1 MAWKRGLVARYD
13 PHGRVC
19 HVPGQFFFHG
29 FVAAVLLD
37 SWRLKQERRSSD
49 VIDGPGAAQSRRHW
63 MEDRGNGLPARQ
75 RSLSADW
82 ILDESW
88 WGEGA
93 DRLPAC
99 PADNDQRPPGT
110 HNDIVAPKAAAAA
123 AFSTAAAGCS
133 HGDFKHREMRVYLG
147 ASTWVPPLSQALAML
162 LCSSVFHAQP
172 DAPLHAAT
180 C

>member
-1 MAWKRGLVARYD
+1 
-13 PHGRVC
+13 
-19 HVPGQFFFHG
+19 
-29 FVAAVLLD
+29 
-37 SWRLKQERRSSD
+37 
-49 VIDGPGAAQSRRHW
+49 
-63 MEDRGNGLPARQ
+63 MEDRGDGLPARQ

-82 ILDESW
+82 IIDESW

-99 PADNDQRPPGT
+99 LADTDLRPRSE
-110 HNDIVAPKAAAAA
+110 HNDTAAPKAAAAA
-123 AFSTAAAGCS
+123 FGTAAAGRS
-133 HGDFKHREMRVYLG
+133 PGDYKHREMRVYLG

-162 LCSSVFHAQP
+162 LFSSVFHAQP